1 MARKTFSFVLIF
13 LLAFGWA
20 FDYPP
25 AFWKDFFRINYVHA
39 QTQSQDFTT
48 AATSTW
54 VVPYGVN
61 QITIKVWGGGGGS
74 GGGGGNAVGGA
85 GGGGGFVQDTISVT
99 PGESLTV
106 VVGSAGG
113 AGQHDGS
120 FADGSG
126 GGGGG
131 HSAFK
136 RNGTYLLIAG
146 GGGGGGSGSEAN
158 EGGGAG
164 SGGGTHTSQGVDGV
178 NGSGTGFGNGG
189 SGGTSLAAGLGGTG
203 GSGTD
208 GGDAGNNAGGYGGD
222 GTGGAL
228 AGGAGGAIGSGGKG
242 GLGAVEDQAGGG
254 GGGGGRFGGGG
265 GEESAGGG
273 AGGGGGGSGLCN
285 DGTCD
290 DQAAGN
296 GVTEGG
302 ASIGGH
308 NSARGAGGAA
318 VGKQTSGADGEVGQV
333 LISWGDPIEI
343 SGKLYN
349 DEGSTVD
356 SVTGKTIKL
365 FVGTSTGSVYSTTTT
380 ASSGFWGFKFSPSGF
395 ANATGSPIIAWLD
408 GGTSQKAITLTKAS
422 STLPSANITNL
433 NLYKNHVIVRHEG
446 FTGTSTTIADFA
458 SYDGDNDSDLLYR
471 ANNGTLQVNAS
482 NTLYVW
488 PGSEFRPGGPVTL
501 HGNGQN
507 NGDGTLKLAYG
518 VGPQNGGVS
527 TSSILSMNGNA
538 LTLAGS
544 FYASSSSIFYSLATT
559 TFNATSTAP
568 KNIIATSSP
577 FYNLAFGTTTGP
589 GGSWAFGGSAT
600 TTNNFAVIT
609 GTTTLPS
616 TLLDIGGNFANTGRI
631 IANLGTTTFNGATTQ
646 YLSGFMVGTSTLNH
660 VEFGGSSQK
669 IFSNN
674 ASTTNFVITASG
686 AQELAPTAFSD
697 SADVNYVSAAMV
709 DADSVV
715 IAYRDATTVGKYA
728 VYNISGAEELAPT
741 TFSGVANVVYV
752 SVAMVDADSVVIAFR
767 NAGTLGKYAI
777 YNINGTQEL
786 APTTFSGVANVSYV
800 SAAMV
805 DADSVVIAYRDVASS
820 LGKYTIYNISGA
832 EELAPTTFSGTS
844 DVAYVSATMVDADSV
859 VIAYQDATNL
869 LGKYTVY
876 NISGAQELAP
886 TAFSDSADVNY
897 VSAAMVDADSVA
909 IAYQDATNLL
919 GKYTVYNNKIP
930 ITAPSLLSIAGNY
943 SNSGTFT
950 HNSGTVYLNG
960 TVQQTLSGNMTGSA
974 AFSNLTILNN
984 SGTDAETDPGV
995 IFAAVAST
1003 TGTFTAIT
1011 PSTKIRFKEGAT
1023 TTLQNIVLNG
1033 QAQGTE
1039 VSLRA
1044 ATTSSACGF
1053 ATSITDS
1060 RDSKTY
1066 NIVGIGSQC
1075 WMAQNLNVGTMEAGA
1090 GEQTNDAVIDKY
1102 CYDDT
1107 EANCTTDGGLY
1118 QWGEAMNYSASC
1130 NGTGAPPDDD
1140 CTTPVTGLCPAGWHI
1155 PSHYEWTTLEKNAG
1169 SSPGSFPYDTT
1180 TTGYLGV
1187 NEGTNLKVG
1196 GSTGFEG
1203 ILAGYRDTGG
1213 SFVIRGTAILFW
1225 SSLESGTDAWHRDMN
1240 STEARVFRGSD
1251 NKAFGYSARCVKDVS
1266 ASAVPTWGLEVPG
1279 SASISRTDV
1288 MDSNACKTAS
1298 SNIDATG
1305 GTNINSGGNTCWTF
1319 AAATAFTQRNY
1330 RWAANDGNLTTG
1342 GPTAAINTIGSSAS
1356 GTVHRLRMDTAI
1368 SSANLSG
1375 GAQTFTL
1382 QYKALSGSCAGEG
1395 YNDVGAVGSSE
1406 VWRGYDNPSVSDGA
1420 TLINALLDQSNT
1432 LESYEEDGASI
1443 ANPGAVTVGNAG
1455 EWDWVVQNNGAT
1467 PGGTYCFRMAKNT
1480 SPTARVAFGT
1490 YTNYPRI
1497 TTPIGA
1503 TGGGGNA
1510 IGVGGSG
1517 ENAPAGA
1524 SGGGTGQSG
1533 GQPGEGGEAPGGGT
1547 GGGTGQ
1553 GGGSGGGIDIVPF
1566 YKLYG
1571 RVLKNII
1578 AALKWTR

>member
-189 SGGTSLAAGLGGTG
+189 SGGTSLAEGLGGTG

-228 AGGAGGAIGSGGKG
+228 AGGAGGAIRSGGKG

-832 EELAPTTFSGTS
+832 QELAPTTFSGTS

-859 VIAYQDATNL
+859 V
-869 LGKYTVY
+869 
-876 NISGAQELAP
+876 
-886 TAFSDSADVNY
+886 
-897 VSAAMVDADSVA
+897 

>member
-876 NISGAQELAP
+876 N
-886 TAFSDSADVNY
+886 
-897 VSAAMVDADSVA
+897 
-909 IAYQDATNLL
+909 
-919 GKYTVYNNKIP
+919 NKIP

>member
-1 MARKTFSFVLIF
+1 
-13 LLAFGWA
+13 
-20 FDYPP
+20 
-25 AFWKDFFRINYVHA
+25 
-39 QTQSQDFTT
+39 
-48 AATSTW
+48 
-54 VVPYGVN
+54 
-61 QITIKVWGGGGGS
+61 
-74 GGGGGNAVGGA
+74 
-85 GGGGGFVQDTISVT
+85 
-99 PGESLTV
+99 
-106 VVGSAGG
+106 
-113 AGQHDGS
+113 
-120 FADGSG
+120 
-126 GGGGG
+126 
-131 HSAFK
+131 
-136 RNGTYLLIAG
+136 
-146 GGGGGGSGSEAN
+146 
-158 EGGGAG
+158 
-164 SGGGTHTSQGVDGV
+164 
-178 NGSGTGFGNGG
+178 
-189 SGGTSLAAGLGGTG
+189 
-203 GSGTD
+203 
-208 GGDAGNNAGGYGGD
+208 
-222 GTGGAL
+222 
-228 AGGAGGAIGSGGKG
+228 
-242 GLGAVEDQAGGG
+242 
-254 GGGGGRFGGGG
+254 
-265 GEESAGGG
+265 
-273 AGGGGGGSGLCN
+273 
-285 DGTCD
+285 
-290 DQAAGN
+290 
-296 GVTEGG
+296 
-302 ASIGGH
+302 
-308 NSARGAGGAA
+308 
-318 VGKQTSGADGEVGQV
+318 
-333 LISWGDPIEI
+333 
-343 SGKLYN
+343 
-349 DEGSTVD
+349 
-356 SVTGKTIKL
+356 
-365 FVGTSTGSVYSTTTT
+365 
-380 ASSGFWGFKFSPSGF
+380 
-395 ANATGSPIIAWLD
+395 
-408 GGTSQKAITLTKAS
+408 
-422 STLPSANITNL
+422 
-433 NLYKNHVIVRHEG
+433 
-446 FTGTSTTIADFA
+446 
-458 SYDGDNDSDLLYR
+458 
-471 ANNGTLQVNAS
+471 
-482 NTLYVW
+482 
-488 PGSEFRPGGPVTL
+488 
-501 HGNGQN
+501 
-507 NGDGTLKLAYG
+507 
-518 VGPQNGGVS
+518 
-527 TSSILSMNGNA
+527 
-538 LTLAGS
+538 
-544 FYASSSSIFYSLATT
+544 
-559 TFNATSTAP
+559 
-568 KNIIATSSP
+568 
-577 FYNLAFGTTTGP
+577 
-589 GGSWAFGGSAT
+589 
-600 TTNNFAVIT
+600 
-609 GTTTLPS
+609 
-616 TLLDIGGNFANTGRI
+616 
-631 IANLGTTTFNGATTQ
+631 
-646 YLSGFMVGTSTLNH
+646 
-660 VEFGGSSQK
+660 
-669 IFSNN
+669 
-674 ASTTNFVITASG
+674 
-686 AQELAPTAFSD
+686 
-697 SADVNYVSAAMV
+697 
-709 DADSVV
+709 
-715 IAYRDATTVGKYA
+715 
-728 VYNISGAEELAPT
+728 
-741 TFSGVANVVYV
+741 
-752 SVAMVDADSVVIAFR
+752 
-767 NAGTLGKYAI
+767 
-777 YNINGTQEL
+777 
-786 APTTFSGVANVSYV
+786 
-800 SAAMV
+800 MV

-832 EELAPTTFSGTS
+832 QELAPTTFSGTS

>member
-832 EELAPTTFSGTS
+832 QELAPTTFSGTS

-859 VIAYQDATNL
+859 V
-869 LGKYTVY
+869 
-876 NISGAQELAP
+876 
-886 TAFSDSADVNY
+886 
-897 VSAAMVDADSVA
+897 